1 VAGFSFQ
8 RLVEAFIVEIE
19 RGGATVLIV
28 GQASRRPARLRV
40 ITPDGSSDCAVFLW
54 TITPGGGGAGV
65 RPAGERRIQL
75 TNVASFPLTPG
86 VRTVVGGWSDEFGA
100 FAFWDPRRHSQFSP
114 RSPSLQVNAPTLE
127 EAGARGLATYTRPS
141 RQGREVVVAVA
152 PSDLLWY
159 VQNGHLLHNADEDAD
174 CVRDLLDA
182 TPDQERSLIDGS
194 ASEPQAA
201 RRYEIVETVR
211 AYRDARFRAAVLR
224 AYTYRC
230 AVCDVALKLVDAA
243 HIIPVAHPRSTD
255 EVTNGIALCRLHH
268 GAYDNSLLGVQ
279 STYRVVINGEALS
292 RLQDAGLGNGFEDFR
307 SRLPEKIRLPGSPEV
322 RPEPRTFLIGLEAR
336 QWPAALIA

>member
-1 VAGFSFQ
+1 VAGLSFQ
-8 RLVEAFIVEIE
+8 RLIEAFIVEIE
-19 RGGATVLIV
+19 RNGATILVL
-28 GQASRRPARLRV
+28 GPMNHRPARLCV
-40 ITPDGSSDCAVFLW
+40 ITPEGSSDCAVFLW

-65 RPAGERRIQL
+65 RPANERRIQL

-86 VRTVVGGWSDEFGA
+86 VRTVVGGWSNEFGA

-114 RSPSLQVNAPTLE
+114 RSPSLQVTAQTLE
-127 EAGARGLATYTRPS
+127 EAGTRGLATYTRPS
-141 RQGREVVVAVA
+141 RQGREVVVAIA
-152 PSDLLWY
+152 PSNLVWY
-159 VQNGHLLHNADEDAD
+159 LQSGNLLHNADQDAE

-182 TPDQERSLIDGS
+182 TPDQERGVIDAS
-194 ASEPQAA
+194 TSEPQAA

-224 AYTYRC
+224 AYSYRC

-268 GAYDNSLLGVQ
+268 GAYDNALLGVQ
-279 STYRVVINGEALS
+279 STFRIVINDDALR
-292 RLQDAGLGNGFEDFR
+292 RLQDAQLSNGFEEFR
-307 SRLPEKIRLPGSPEV
+307 SRLARQVRLPGSPEV
-322 RPEPRTFLIGLEAR
+322 RPEPRTFLLGLEAR
-336 QWPAALIA
+336 AWPQSLIA